1 MGICT
6 DAAGRGLRSAHS
18 TPLSLAREGTS
29 MAAAGATRELEQRL
43 KSQNLLQLVEKH
55 RCGESQDA
63 LLGRFLLAR
72 SSDVEKAFEFLKADL
87 EWRESMNVRKYQG
100 VTSSQLLAVNG
111 TKTGSVAARSL
122 AGKAMLDGMLP
133 VMYLG
138 YAELSCA
145 FAVWCPVLIEGTR
158 VSGETNRTV
167 RSCTASL
174 GAG

>member
-1 MGICT
+1 M
-6 DAAGRGLRSAHS
+6 AGKHERAQVSGRDQQPASGGQRVISLRVMFAM
-18 TPLSLAREGTS
+18 LFR
-29 MAAAGATRELEQRL
+29 
-43 KSQNLLQLVEKH
+43 
-55 RCGESQDA
+55 
-63 LLGRFLLAR
+63 
-72 SSDVEKAFEFLKADL
+72 
-87 EWRESMNVRKYQG
+87 
-100 VTSSQLLAVNG
+100 